1 MTLFS
6 VSLPALTRAGTG
18 TDAELAARHAPLLHV
33 DLREPAP
40 PLAMGYSVHRAP
52 AQSPSSKFHLR
63 PPEGGTVIEY
73 AIWHDWDIQH
83 LYDLEHVWVHLDREG
98 EVVRVEG
105 SMHGFRVSLDYGS
118 GLPAMEGA
126 RPHLFMEPGK
136 HAIWAEARPMS
147 FIAGA
152 MIRTLCGAEAG
163 RDGVHLGNPF
173 AEAGAYAADARAHRL
188 ARLAMRRAA
197 FEPSFE
203 FEPAPEPALTD
214 WATLAAW
221 IPARMRELISALPC
235 KVPHLEGL
243 FLDCGDT
250 LIDETTEVKRPG
262 TEVVLEAEEI
272 PGAMDAVRALDA
284 MGYPLVLV
292 ADGPRE
298 TFENLLKPR
307 GIWHLMQ
314 AHVISGD
321 VGELKPAPVMFETA
335 LQGLGVQRRS
345 RVVMVGNNLER
356 DIAGANAAGLVS
368 LFVAWSKKR
377 SHAPASPAETPDF
390 RIDRLEELPGMIDAI
405 ELALETLS

>member
-1 MTLFS
+1 MSLFS
-6 VSLPALTRAGTG
+6 VASPPLPRPGEGA
-18 TDAELAARHAPLLHV
+18 DAALAARHAPLLHV

-40 PLAMGYSVHRAP
+40 PLAMGYSVHRAA
-52 AQSPSSKFHLR
+52 AQSPSSKFHLC

-83 LYDLEHVWVHLDREG
+83 LYDLEHVWVHLDRAG
-98 EVVRVEG
+98 EVTRVEG
-105 SMHGFRVSLDYGS
+105 SMHGFRVSLDYGT
-118 GLPAMEGA
+118 GLPSMEGA
-126 RPHLFMEPGK
+126 RPRLYMEPGK
-136 HAIWAEARPMS
+136 HAIWAEARPMA
-147 FIAGA
+147 FIAGT
-152 MIRTLCGAEAG
+152 MIRTLCAAEAG

-173 AEAGAYAADARAHRL
+173 AKAGAYAADARAHRL

-197 FEPSFE
+197 FEPSFD
-203 FEPAPEPALTD
+203 FVSAPEPALTD

-221 IPARMRELISALPC
+221 IPARMQALVDALPRE
-235 KVPHLEGL
+235 VPHLAGL

-284 MGYPLVLV
+284 AGYPMVLV

-298 TFENLLKPR
+298 TFENLLIPR

-321 VGELKPAPVMFETA
+321 VGELKPAPVMFDTA
-335 LQGLGVQRRS
+335 LRGLGAPERT

-368 LFVAWSKKR
+368 VFVAWSKKR
-377 SHAPASPAETPDF
+377 SHAPASPSEVPDF
-390 RIDRLEELPGMIDAI
+390 RIDRLEDLPGMIDAI
-405 ELALETLS
+405 ELALEPLS